1 MNACGDANNPADI
14 VDNTIYDND
23 AADLGGGIAILG
35 SPAVRV
41 GESDEAI
48 DVKLVLLMS

>member
-1 MNACGDANNPADI
+1 VQVGRFFGLRF
-14 VDNTIYDND
+14 
-23 AADLGGGIAILG
+23 DLLVPGEKDG